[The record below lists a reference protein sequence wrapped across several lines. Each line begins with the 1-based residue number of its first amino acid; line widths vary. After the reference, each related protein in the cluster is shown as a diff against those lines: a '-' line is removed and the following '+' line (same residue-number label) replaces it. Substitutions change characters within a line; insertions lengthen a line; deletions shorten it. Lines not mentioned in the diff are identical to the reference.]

1 MSIKVLDK
9 TDTQKGTTAMEQYT
23 GFSAHASLATIGMWI
38 NEKAIWKKIE
48 EQVKIKQKTIKYTPH
63 EKLKDVFINIL
74 AGGHGIYEINTRVRT
89 DKALQMAFGRNACA
103 EQSVTSETLNTCTE
117 MNVRQMADVTRMIYQ
132 DFGQGYRHDYEKGYL
147 LLDVDLTGL
156 LAGRQAE
163 GSTKGYFSG
172 AKNGRGRQLGRVLAS
187 HYEELVYEQLYDG
200 KVQLEKC
207 LIELIKMTESVLD
220 LNENRRKST
229 ILRVDGGGGT
239 DGNIDWAL
247 LRDYFWMSKVKN
259 WQRTSKL
266 VAPITNWQPIAE
278 LPGHDVAWVPAP
290 HIYQRSMR
298 QLAVRW
304 PKPKGGWHYCVLVF
318 NLTDEMIFKLAN
330 QTVSS
335 QTTESELLSAILKAY
350 NLRSGGVETSFKN
363 SKQGL
368 GLNKRN
374 KKSFHAQHMLVLLA
388 QLAYNITTWVRS
400 ELAKHKPEMKR
411 FGMLRMIRDAFS
423 ISGRLQFD
431 EKGKL
436 VLIVLNKAHALA
448 KIFYK
453 TWQPAFARDD
463 LSLIL
468 GEI

>member
-1 MSIKVLDK
+1 
-9 TDTQKGTTAMEQYT
+9 MEQYT

-38 NEKAIWKKIE
+38 NKKAMWKKIE
-48 EQVKIKQKTIKYTPH
+48 EQVLIKQKTIKYTPH

-74 AGGHGIYEINTRVRT
+74 AGGHGLSEINTRVRT
-89 DKALQMAFGRNACA
+89 DKALQMAFGRSACA
-103 EQSVTSETLNTCTE
+103 EQSVTSETLNACTE
-117 MNVRQMADVTRMIYQ
+117 MNVQQMVDVTRMIYQ
-132 DFGQGYRHDYEKGYL
+132 DFGQGYRHDYEKSYL

-156 LAGRQAE
+156 LAGKQAE

-187 HYEELVYEQLYDG
+187 YYDEIVCEQLYDG

-207 LIELIKMTESVLD
+207 LIGLIKMTENVLD
-220 LNENRRKST
+220 LNENRRSST

-247 LRDYFWMSKVKN
+247 LRNYFWMSKVKN
-259 WQRTSKL
+259 WQRTNKL
-266 VAPITNWQPIAE
+266 VAPITNWQSIPE
-278 LPGHDVAWVPAP
+278 LPNHDVAWVLAP
-290 HIYQRSMR
+290 HAYQRPMR
-298 QLAVRW
+298 QLAMRW

-318 NLTDEMIFKLAN
+318 NLTDEMIFELAG
-330 QTVSS
+330 QTRSGKA
-335 QTTESELLSAILKAY
+335 TEPELLSAILKAY
-350 NLRSGGVETSFKN
+350 NLRSGSVETSFKN

-368 GLNKRN
+368 GIGKRN
-374 KKSFHAQHMLVLLA
+374 KKSFHAQHMLIMLA

-400 ELAKHKPEMKR
+400 ELAKHKPEMKH

-423 ISGRLQFD
+423 ITGKLQFD
-431 EKGKL
+431 ENGNL

-448 KIFYK
+448 KIFYE
-453 TWQPAFARDD
+453 TWRSAFARDD